1 MKKLPKDIANFDPYD
16 MTIPQIKRLVNRLK
30 RVFADELEV
39 YRLRTIAQEFCQD
52 MADAVT
58 GEKKGRPRSL
68 DDWALI
74 FFKRV
79 RERRLHPERGL
90 ATLYD
95 YLERCLDQRVLPHAT
110 DILRELL
117 PRITRRGLIPR
128 CVDPPVPF

>member
-1 MKKLPKDIANFDPYD
+1 MKKLPKNIADFDPYN
-16 MTIPQIKRLVNRLK
+16 MTFAQIKRLVNRLTHH
-30 RVFADELEV
+30 FADELRV
-39 YRLRTIAQEFCQD
+39 YRLRPVAQEFCED
-52 MADAVT
+52 MTNAVT

-68 DDWALI
+68 DEWALI
-74 FFKRV
+74 FFRRV

-95 YLERCLDQRVLPHAT
+95 YLERCLDSRTLPRAT

-117 PRITRRGLIPR
+117 PTAKRRGLIPR